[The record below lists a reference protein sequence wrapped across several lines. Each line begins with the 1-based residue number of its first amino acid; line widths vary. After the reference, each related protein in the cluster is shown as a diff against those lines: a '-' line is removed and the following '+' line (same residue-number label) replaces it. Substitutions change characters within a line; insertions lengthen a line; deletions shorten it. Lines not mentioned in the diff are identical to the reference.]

1 MGAGFV
7 LGVPITTLE
16 AAHLSPGPPP
26 GGTGTDWGED
36 WEDWEEDE
44 DEDDE
49 D

>member
-16 AAHLSPGPPP
+16 AAHLGPISPGPPP

-36 WEDWEEDE
+36 WEEDE
-44 DEDDE
+44 DED
-49 D
+49 